1 VEPRATEHIPGMIAM
16 IERLLAGGHAYEAQG
31 HVLFDIASKPDY
43 GKLSGRDREE
53 MIAGAR
59 VEIAPYKRDP
69 ADFVLWKPS
78 NAEEPGWPSPW
89 GRGRPGWHIECSAM
103 SERYLGDTFDIHGG
117 GLDLVFPHH
126 ENELAQSEC
135 AHGKP
140 FVRYWVH
147 NGYVNVDSEK
157 MSKSLGNFVTVHE
170 LLAEGI
176 PGEVLRLVLIA
187 THYRQPLDFTR
198 RGIEQARARLDR
210 WYRALRAA
218 APAETGPLP
227 AEFEAALDDD
237 LNTPLALTV
246 MDALAGETLAV
257 ESSDA
262 KAKPATAL
270 LACGQALGLLA
281 EKPDAW
287 FAGGAA
293 DAEVAEIERLIAAR
307 NEARKVLDFAA
318 ADRIR
323 DELAA
328 RGILLEDTAQGTSWR
343 RKG

>member
-1 VEPRATEHIPGMIAM
+1 
-16 IERLLAGGHAYEAQG
+16 
-31 HVLFDIASKPDY
+31 
-43 GKLSGRDREE
+43 
-53 MIAGAR
+53 
-59 VEIAPYKRDP
+59 
-69 ADFVLWKPS
+69 
-78 NAEEPGWPSPW
+78 
-89 GRGRPGWHIECSAM
+89 M

-157 MSKSLGNFVTVHE
+157 MSKSLGNFVTVRQ
-170 LLAEGI
+170 LLEEGI

-198 RGIEQARARLDR
+198 QGIAQARARLER

-218 APAETGPLP
+218 AAAETAPLP
-227 AEFEAALDDD
+227 PEFEAALEDD

-246 MDALAGETLAV
+246 MDALAGETLAA
-257 ESSDA
+257 ESADA
-262 KAKPATAL
+262 KARHAAAL
-270 LACGQALGLLA
+270 RACGHALGLLA

-287 FAGGAA
+287 FAGGAGA
-293 DAEVAEIERLIAAR
+293 AEVAEIERLIAAR
-307 NEARKVLDFAA
+307 NDARKARDFAA

-323 DELAA
+323 DELAVL
-328 RGILLEDTAQGTSWR
+328 GILLEDTVQGTSWR

>member
-1 VEPRATEHIPGMIAM
+1 
-16 IERLLAGGHAYEAQG
+16 
-31 HVLFDIASKPDY
+31 
-43 GKLSGRDREE
+43 

-78 NAEEPGWPSPW
+78 HADEPGWPSPW

-218 APAETGPLP
+218 APTASAALP

-246 MDALAGETLAV
+246 MDAIAGETLAA

-262 KAKPATAL
+262 KAASATAL
-270 LACGQALGLLA
+270 LACGQALGLLGQA
-281 EKPDAW
+281 PDAW

-293 DAEVAEIERLIAAR
+293 GAEVAEIERLIAAR
-307 NEARKVLDFAA
+307 NKARKVLDFAA

-328 RGILLEDTAQGTSWR
+328 LGILLEDTAQGTSWR